1 MLIIILKLENVYFI
15 KSMKYDT
22 FKYKRRSGRK
32 SSSNLSR
39 LIYRNI
45 YQISDSEFEIS
56 KANHNNYILI
66 GFLLYNG

>member
-15 KSMKYDT
+15 KSMKYDA

-32 SSSNLSR
+32 ISSNLSR